1 MISPDLAYIR
11 RLVGE
16 RSSVVLD
23 ETKDYLIAS
32 RLESLARQER
42 DGSVE
47 ALLGRLRSGP
57 SEGLSERVVEAL
69 ITNETS
75 FFRDPASFEA
85 LRWSVL
91 PVLLGARAWT
101 RRLDIW
107 SAGCSSG
114 QEAYSIAMTID
125 QALPKRQG
133 WKAHVLGTDL
143 ALGMIACARRGVFSA
158 AEVGRGLAP
167 SLRARYLEPQGAEW
181 CVRDE
186 LRALTRFE
194 PLNLMDSWSSLP
206 AMDVVFLRNV
216 LIYFSDADRRTVLG
230 RVRRLLRPDGVLF
243 LGAGE
248 TTVGFEPA
256 FLPVLIGRSYVYRR
270 RPDKTVQAGKD
281 TR

>member
-1 MISPDLAYIR
+1 MISRDLAYIR

-32 RLESLARQER
+32 RLESLARNER
-42 DGSVE
+42 DDSVE
-47 ALLGRLRSGP
+47 ALLRRLRSNP
-57 SEGLSERVVEAL
+57 AEGLPERVVEAL

-91 PVLLGARAWT
+91 PVLLGARART

-114 QEAYSIAMTID
+114 QEAYSIAMTLD

-143 ALGMIACARRGVFSA
+143 ALGMIARARRGQFSA
-158 AEVGRGLAP
+158 AEVGRGLVPA
-167 SLRARYLEPQGAEW
+167 LLAKYFEPQGTAW
-181 CVRDE
+181 GLRDE
-186 LRALTRFE
+186 LRPLTSFE
-194 PLNLMDSWSSLP
+194 PLNLMDSWSTLP
-206 AMDVVFLRNV
+206 AMDVIFLRNV
-216 LIYFSDADRRTVLG
+216 LIYFADADRRKVLD

-248 TTVGFEPA
+248 TTVGFDPA
-256 FLPVLIGRSYVYRR
+256 FLPVLIGRSYVYRL
-270 RPDKTVQAGKD
+270 RPDCAVREGRD
-281 TR
+281 NR